1 MNITA
6 FLPLKVLLTAL
17 MMVFAVAGSA
27 AEKVRIV
34 VLSTADIHGR
44 TAQFRHAV
52 APTVAGELSRY
63 GSNAVYVDLGDT
75 VQGTVE
81 VDCRRGRGIMNL
93 LNQSKCSI
101 WVPGNHELEFGFNAF
116 KRSVNEFSGT
126 VLAANLRSPE
136 LENKVLPYKIMTVN
150 GVRIAF
156 IGLMLENMNNC
167 FPVSEKRFQTLPGR
181 AVLRKCINDVRR
193 EKAEVII
200 LLRHSGIYGGGE
212 NLIDLL
218 QDMPEIDMV
227 IGAHTHI
234 ADAGSRVG
242 RIWYVQ
248 PPPHGRGVMKAVIS
262 FDREKHQ
269 VCQIESEIIPLKA
282 VPEKLSAYSRKVSPA
297 AGNDSNFAAQRIR
310 WAEKT
315 DLAFYAVGSMKDL
328 QELMLIAAPAVGD
341 YYRVFDHFDPII
353 TVKVNSGEMRAILRE
368 YVRLVRRRKQYLA
381 VAGFSYSAPHGK
393 LQWVNFA
400 ENKPVYTL
408 ALSAYVAAGAGGQLP
423 ETRRILK
430 NRIDHKQAEKAAG
443 ILEILTQVPPE
454 Y

>member
-17 MMVFAVAGSA
+17 MMVFAVAGGAS
-27 AEKVRIV
+27 EKVRIV

-75 VQGTVE
+75 IQGTID
-81 VDCRRGRGIMNL
+81 VDSRRGREFMKL
-93 LNQSKCSI
+93 LNQSNCSI

-136 LENKVLPYKIMTVN
+136 LKSRVLPYKIITVN
-150 GVRIAF
+150 AVRIAF

-181 AVLRKCINDVRR
+181 AVLRKCINEVRR
-193 EKAEVII
+193 ENAEVII
-200 LLRHSGIYGGGE
+200 LLRHAGIYGGGE

-218 QDMPEIDMV
+218 RDMPEIDMV

-234 ADAGSRVG
+234 ADAGSKVG
-242 RIWYVQ
+242 RIWYIQ
-248 PPPHGRGVMKAVIS
+248 PPPHGRGIMKAVIY
-262 FDREKHQ
+262 FDRKKHQ
-269 VCQIESEIIPLKA
+269 VCQIESEVIPLKA
-282 VPEKLSAYSRKVSPA
+282 VVEKPSAYSRKAAPA
-297 AGNDSNFAAQRIR
+297 VAEDNNFAAQRIR
-310 WAEKT
+310 SAFQT
-315 DLAFYAVGSMKDL
+315 DLAFYAIGSMKDL
-328 QELMLIAAPAVGD
+328 QVLMLNDAPTVGD
-341 YYRVFDHFDPII
+341 YYRVFNHFDPVI
-353 TVKVNSGEMRAILRE
+353 TVKVNSGEMRTILRE
-368 YVRLVRRRKQYLA
+368 YVRLARRRKQYLA
-381 VAGFSYSAPHGK
+381 VAGFSYYAPHGK

-400 ENKPVYTL
+400 EDKAVYTL

-423 ETRRILK
+423 ETRRILE

-443 ILEILTQVPPE
+443 ILEILTRVPPE
-454 Y
+454 Q